1 MRSSRVIPPPVE
13 LARGC
18 SATRSRHMAFVARE
32 VPEVLVQVGGEDATV
47 KVVRHAA
54 AIHRLPDEV
63 AQGAPGDHVVL
74 VVKRLGQV
82 RADERH
88 ADAEVRL
95 VEVVRHVPPELA
107 VLAPLLRRVTKAVRE
122 ARTRRLESLVPR
134 ITGATESRSTNL
146 STRVQRKRARG
157 DSCRGL
163 QQTDEAT
170 ATTSRASSWFTLAA
184 KKLVC
189 LLAHLEGALEDA
201 EGEAVGGLGGEPEAE
216 VLVRVARLD
225 LLQNLLERLEPAG
238 QQVAVLQH
246 DPQPAGGARL
256 EELLRLGSHALAERH
271 VLELGAGLEAH
282 LLAQLEYV
290 KRRVRPGGQD
300 EHHRRHRGRLLVD
313 HLCQQP
319 THNGPIQYASLS
331 LCKLYAVCV
340 SSTTS
345 V

>member
-122 ARTRRLESLVPR
+122 ART
-134 ITGATESRSTNL
+134 
-146 STRVQRKRARG
+146 
-157 DSCRGL
+157 
-163 QQTDEAT
+163 
-170 ATTSRASSWFTLAA
+170 
-184 KKLVC
+184 
-189 LLAHLEGALEDA
+189 
-201 EGEAVGGLGGEPEAE
+201 
-216 VLVRVARLD
+216 
-225 LLQNLLERLEPAG
+225 
-238 QQVAVLQH
+238 
-246 DPQPAGGARL
+246 
-256 EELLRLGSHALAERH
+256 
-271 VLELGAGLEAH
+271 
-282 LLAQLEYV
+282 
-290 KRRVRPGGQD
+290 
-300 EHHRRHRGRLLVD
+300 
-313 HLCQQP
+313 
-319 THNGPIQYASLS
+319 
-331 LCKLYAVCV
+331 
-340 SSTTS
+340 
-345 V
+345 